1 MFTPATHIL
10 PEVLNGFDTTDI
22 IIHTKHI
29 KRGIISFLWDR
40 TQTSKCQEF
49 QSQVAIPLLSNL
61 VTCDTWQYK
70 YFEAL
75 HSVLAVFVV
84 GSFRE
89 WVTTATKCKNS
100 KSDLN
105 MDSASYNNPQH
116 VNASIQ

>member
-70 YFEAL
+70 YF
-75 HSVLAVFVV
+75 
-84 GSFRE
+84 
-89 WVTTATKCKNS
+89 
-100 KSDLN
+100 
-105 MDSASYNNPQH
+105 
-116 VNASIQ
+116 